1 MDNNKIE
8 LKLNN
13 ILIKLNQI
21 EKRLENIENDTKSIS
36 KHIPFVD
43 SLANSG
49 AVSAVSSL
57 NTLFKS
63 INPYNL
69 LKYDDTELIE
79 NNS

>member
-1 MDNNKIE
+1 MNNINEFKIE
-8 LKLNN
+8 T
-13 ILIKLNQI
+13 IITKLNQI
-21 EKRLENIENDTKSIS
+21 EKKLENIENDTKSIS

>member
-1 MDNNKIE
+1 MNNNNEFKIE
-8 LKLNN
+8 T
-13 ILIKLNQI
+13 IITKLNQI

>member
-1 MDNNKIE
+1 MNNNIEFKIE
-8 LKLNN
+8 TIITKLN
-13 ILIKLNQI
+13 KI

-69 LKYDDTELIE
+69 LKYENTELIE
-79 NNS
+79 NN